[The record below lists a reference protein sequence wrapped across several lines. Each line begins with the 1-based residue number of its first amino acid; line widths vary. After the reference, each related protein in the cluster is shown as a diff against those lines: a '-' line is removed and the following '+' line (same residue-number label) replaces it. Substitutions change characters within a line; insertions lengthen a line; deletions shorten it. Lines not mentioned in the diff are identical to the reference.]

1 MTTFDTI
8 LLHGDGEEDSILMP
22 VSVSYEMRD
31 VGVMGRPNERVRP
44 FIHEVLVEVAPGEP
58 TTDIIYQM
66 NDDQM
71 AELEEQAARHE
82 AGLRDL
88 IESYRGS
95 D

>member
-1 MTTFDTI
+1 METLFRTVLPFDPS
-8 LLHGDGEEDSILMP
+8 EETLDII
-22 VSVSYEMRD
+22 VSYEMRD

-44 FIHEVLVEVAPGEP
+44 FIHEVLVEVVPGEP
-58 TTDIIYQM
+58 TTDIIYRLD
-66 NDDQM
+66 DDQM
-71 AELEEQAARHE
+71 IELEEQAARHE